1 MTYNSAISNLE
12 RLENMQS
19 CLGSLLAHQE
29 AGTSVVRMSDLP
41 SAVDGG
47 YRGSE
52 VRKNT
57 SHSQSIGLTRNAV
70 ERESVLDDF
79 LNWTLSFCRLDA
91 IERKI
96 GAYHVILDTSHH
108 IGILMLVLGH
118 ANFAKDGMSRRR
130 AANSVGIRLELL
142 TSEF

>member
-1 MTYNSAISNLE
+1 
-12 RLENMQS
+12 MQS

-57 SHSQSIGLTRNAV
+57 SHSQSISFARNAV
-70 ERESVLDDF
+70 ERESILDDF
-79 LNWTLSFCRLDA
+79 LSRTSVYCQFVIAGR
-91 IERKI
+91 RI
-96 GAYHVILDTSHH
+96 GAHHVILDTSHH
-108 IGILMLVLGH
+108 IGILVLVLGH